1 MNKTINANRKAIAG
15 VLTPLV
21 ALVAAKAGLHL
32 PDGAAAG
39 VATAL
44 TGAAVWLVPNSYGTG
59 VRT

>member
-15 VLTPLV
+15 VLTPIV

-39 VATAL
+39 IATAL
-44 TGAAVWLVPNSYGTG
+44 TGAAVWLIPNRTYGTG
-59 VRT
+59 